1 MTARNVL
8 ADKLVEQIFG
18 KKSPA
23 SAERKPQAPLL
34 VTLQIE
40 DARKARKQRQELVD
54 KLKEF

>member
-18 KKSPA
+18 KKS
-23 SAERKPQAPLL
+23 SAAKERKSQAPLL

-40 DARKARKQRQELVD
+40 DARKARKQRQKLVD